1 MKLTHLYE
9 ARIPDYYGG
18 PYGLGYPDNRQVWDA
33 IRNHPLFINSVIA
46 YVNMIEAQ
54 IEEIENYLPD
64 HPRGIKHSLKQ
75 AISELNDLSNAGVE
89 IAKDVGWG
97 DPKDIMIAIQR
108 HPAVMEKLKERD
120 EKKKRRDDL
129 RTF

>member
-1 MKLTHLYE
+1 MERVL
-9 ARIPDYYGG
+9 
-18 PYGLGYPDNRQVWDA
+18 
-33 IRNHPLFINSVIA
+33 
-46 YVNMIEAQ
+46 
-54 IEEIENYLPD
+54 
-64 HPRGIKHSLKQ
+64 
-75 AISELNDLSNAGVE
+75 ELNDLSNAGVE